1 MRSYARVRQ
10 LSEEEYQALV
20 KMGRSRKLAAGKVK
34 RAQIVLLSNQG
45 YTRREIGERL
55 GSCEHTVSRWI
66 GRFNK
71 FGMAGLEEGPRGGRP
86 AVYSEQDVGLVIQTA
101 LTHPE
106 VLGLPFASWTL
117 DRLVAYLNEQKG
129 IAMKRSRI
137 SQIFLHEGLRWRKQ
151 EGWFGERV
159 DPDFAAKRG
168 LSNGSTPSHPRA
180 VSSSA

>member
-10 LSEEEYQALV
+10 LSEEEYHALV

-55 GSCEHTVSRWI
+55 DTCEHTVSRWI

-71 FGMAGLEEGPRGGRP
+71 FGVTGLEEGPRGGRP

-106 VLGLPFASWTL
+106 ALGLPFASWTL
-117 DRLVAYLNEQKG
+117 DRLVAYLSEEKG
-129 IAMKRSRI
+129 VTMKRSRI

-159 DPDFAAKRG
+159 DPDFAERRG
-168 LSNGSTPSHPRA
+168 LSKSSIPTHPKTA
-180 VSSSA
+180 SSSA